1 MPGLIFINK
10 PFGEKQMQRRFFLAA
25 TASVAALAA
34 TAGRAQQQYP
44 TKPVRF
50 VIPFSAGSSTDLMG
64 RTIAERMAVS
74 LGQPVVVEN
83 RPGAGG
89 TIAATA
95 VAKADPDGYTVLVHS
110 GSHAVNPAIYT
121 NLQYDTLKDFTNV
134 SGLGAVPNIII
145 APQGRYKTLKELV
158 AAAKARPNQLNYA
171 SAGVGSATHLNA
183 EKFMLVADID
193 LQHVPFKG
201 TPEAV
206 TEIVGGRL
214 EFYCAPINAA
224 LGLIKDGKV
233 AALATSGTRRSPL
246 LPDVPTSIEAGFPD
260 SDFSLWVGAFVP
272 AKTPAALVQRLH
284 AEIQKAAATP
294 EVKER
299 YLKTGTDAI
308 TLTQSEFDAFVRKE
322 IDVSAR
328 IAKRA
333 KMQAQ

>member
-1 MPGLIFINK
+1 
-10 PFGEKQMQRRFFLAA
+10 MQRRRFLAA
-25 TASVAALAA
+25 AASAA
-34 TAGRAQQQYP
+34 TLGAAGVRAQQSYP
-44 TKPVRF
+44 AKAVKF
-50 VIPFSAGSSTDLMG
+50 VIPFTAGSSTDIMG
-64 RTIAERMAVS
+64 RIVAERMAAS
-74 LGQPVVVEN
+74 MGQPVVVEN

-89 TIAATA
+89 TIAASA
-95 VAKADPDGYTVLVHS
+95 VAKSDPDGYTVLVHS
-110 GSHAVNPAIYT
+110 GSHAVNPAIYS

-134 SGLGAVPNIII
+134 GGLGAVPNIII
-145 APQGRYKTLKELV
+145 APPGRYRTLKDLV
-158 AAAKARPNQLNYA
+158 AAAKAKPNQLNFA
-171 SAGVGSATHLNA
+171 SAGIGSATHLNA

-224 LGLIKDGKV
+224 LGLIKEGKV
-233 AALATSGTRRSPL
+233 AALATSGARRSPL

-272 AKTPAALVQRLH
+272 ARTPPAVVQRLH
-284 AEIQKAAATP
+284 AEIQKAVATP
-294 EVKER
+294 EVKDR
-299 YLKTGTDAI
+299 YLKTGTEAMPM
-308 TLTQSEFDAFVRKE
+308 TQAEFDAFVRKE
-322 IDVSAR
+322 IDICAR

>member
-1 MPGLIFINK
+1 LVIEILKG
-10 PFGEKQMQRRFFLAA
+10 QAMQRRTFLAA
-25 TASVAALAA
+25 TTAAA
-34 TAGRAQQQYP
+34 TLSAAGVRAQTAYP
-44 TKPVRF
+44 TKPIKF
-50 VIPFSAGSSTDLMG
+50 VIPFTAGSSTDIMG

-74 LGQPVVVEN
+74 LGQPVIIEN

-89 TIAATA
+89 TIAAAA
-95 VAKADPDGYTVLVHS
+95 VAKSDPDGYTVLVHS

-134 SGLGAVPNIII
+134 GGLGAVPNIII
-145 APQGRYKTLKELV
+145 VPQGRYKTLKDLV
-158 AAAKARPNQLNYA
+158 AAAKAKPNQLNFA
-171 SAGVGSATHLNA
+171 SAGIGSATHLNA

-233 AALATSGTRRSPL
+233 TALATSGARRSPL

-272 AKTPAALVQRLH
+272 SKTPPAVVQRLH

-294 EVKER
+294 EVKDR
-299 YLKTGTDAI
+299 YLKTGTDAMPM
-308 TLTQSEFDAFVRKE
+308 TQPEFDAFVRKE
-322 IDVSAR
+322 IEISAR

>member
-1 MPGLIFINK
+1 MNRQQFLKTILTSAVVLACSAAGAQAPAYPSK
-10 PFGEKQMQRRFFLAA
+10 PI
-25 TASVAALAA
+25 
-34 TAGRAQQQYP
+34 
-44 TKPVRF
+44 RF
-50 VIPFSAGSSTDLMG
+50 VVPFTAGSSTDIMA
-64 RTIAERMAVS
+64 RTIAERMAIS
-74 LGQPVVVEN
+74 MGQPIVIEN

-95 VAKADPDGYTVLVHS
+95 VAKSEPDGYTVLVHS

-121 NLQYDTLKDFTNV
+121 NLQYDTVKDFTNV
-134 SGLGAVPNIII
+134 AGLGSVPNIII
-145 APQGRYKTLKELV
+145 APQGRYKTLKDLV
-158 AAAKARPNQLNYA
+158 AAAKAKPNQLNFA
-171 SAGVGSATHLNA
+171 SAGIGSATHLNA

-193 LQHVPFKG
+193 MQHVPFKG

-214 EFYCAPINAA
+214 EYYCAPINAA

-233 AALATSGTRRSPL
+233 TPLATSGAKRSPL

-272 AKTPAALVQRLH
+272 SKTPSAVVQRLH
-284 AEIQKAAATP
+284 AEILKAAATP
-294 EVKER
+294 EVKDR
-299 YLKTGTDAI
+299 YLKSGTEAM
-308 TLTQSEFDAFVRKE
+308 TFSQAEFDAFVKKE
-322 IDVSAR
+322 IEVSAR

>member
-1 MPGLIFINK
+1 VN
-10 PFGEKQMQRRFFLAA
+10 RRHFLGSAAGTVLAA
-25 TASVAALAA
+25 SNV
-34 TAGRAQQQYP
+34 RAQAPTWP
-44 TKPVRF
+44 TKPVKF
-50 VIPFSAGSSTDLMG
+50 VIPFTAGSSTDIMG
-64 RTIAERMAVS
+64 RTIAERVAAS
-74 LGQPVVVEN
+74 IGQPVVVEN

-95 VAKADPDGYTVLVHS
+95 VAKSDPDGYTVLVHS

-134 SGLGAVPNIII
+134 AGLGAVPNIII
-145 APQGRYKTLKELV
+145 APPGRYKTLKDLV
-158 AAAKARPNQLNYA
+158 AAAKAKPNQLNFA

-193 LQHVPFKG
+193 MQHVPFKG

-233 AALATSGTRRSPL
+233 AALATSGAKRSPL

-260 SDFSLWVGAFVP
+260 SDFTLWVGAFVP
-272 AKTPAALVQRLH
+272 SKTPPAVVQRLH
-284 AEIQKAAATP
+284 AEIQKAAASP

-299 YLKTGTDAI
+299 YLKTGTEAMPQ
-308 TLTQSEFDAFVRKE
+308 TQAEFDAFVRRE
-322 IDVSAR
+322 IDVSAK

-333 KMQAQ
+333 KMQAN

>member
-1 MPGLIFINK
+1 
-10 PFGEKQMQRRFFLAA
+10 MQRREFLAA
-25 TASVAALAA
+25 TASAAALA
-34 TAGRAQQQYP
+34 TAGVRAQQGYP
-44 TKPVRF
+44 TKPIKF
-50 VIPFSAGSSTDLMG
+50 VIPFTAGSSTDIMG

-74 LGQPVVVEN
+74 LGQPVVIEN

-95 VAKADPDGYTVLVHS
+95 VAKSDPDGYTVLVHS

-134 SGLGAVPNIII
+134 GGLGAVPNIII
-145 APQGRYKTLKELV
+145 APQGRYKTLKDLV
-158 AAAKARPNQLNYA
+158 AAAKARPNQLNFA
-171 SAGVGSATHLNA
+171 SAGIGSATHLNA

-233 AALATSGTRRSPL
+233 AALATSGARRSPL

-260 SDFSLWVGAFVP
+260 SDFSLWVGAFLP
-272 AKTPAALVQRLH
+272 SKTPPAVVQRLH

-294 EVKER
+294 EVKDR
-299 YLKTGTDAI
+299 YLKTGTDAMPMS
-308 TLTQSEFDAFVRKE
+308 QPEFDAFVRKE
-322 IDVSAR
+322 IEISAR

>member
-1 MPGLIFINK
+1 MSDTEVLKG
-10 PFGEKQMQRRFFLAA
+10 QAMQRRTFLATA
-25 TASVAALAA
+25 TAAA
-34 TAGRAQQQYP
+34 TLSVTGVRAQSAYP
-44 TKPVRF
+44 GKPIKF
-50 VIPFSAGSSTDLMG
+50 VIPFTAGSSTDIMG

-74 LGQPVVVEN
+74 LGQPVIVEN

-89 TIAATA
+89 TIAAAA
-95 VAKADPDGYTVLVHS
+95 VAKSDPDGYTVLVHS

-134 SGLGAVPNIII
+134 GGLGAVPNIII
-145 APQGRYKTLKELV
+145 APQGRYKTLRDLV
-158 AAAKARPNQLNYA
+158 AAAKAKPNQLNFA
-171 SAGVGSATHLNA
+171 SAGIGSATHLNA

-233 AALATSGTRRSPL
+233 AALATSGARRSPL

-272 AKTPAALVQRLH
+272 SKTPAAIVQRLH

-294 EVKER
+294 EVKDR
-299 YLKTGTDAI
+299 YLKTGTEAMAM
-308 TLTQSEFDAFVRKE
+308 TQPEFDAFVRKE
-322 IDVSAR
+322 IEVSAR

>member
-1 MPGLIFINK
+1 MNRQQFLK
-10 PFGEKQMQRRFFLAA
+10 TVLTSAAVLAA
-25 TASVAALAA
+25 ALGAA
-34 TAGRAQQQYP
+34 TAGAQAPAYP
-44 TKPVRF
+44 SKPIKF
-50 VIPFSAGSSTDLMG
+50 VVPFTAGSSTDIMA

-74 LGQPVVVEN
+74 MGQPIVIEN

-89 TIAATA
+89 TIAAAA
-95 VAKADPDGYTVLVHS
+95 VSKSEPDGYTVLVHS

-121 NLQYDTLKDFTNV
+121 NLQYDTVKDFTNV
-134 SGLGAVPNIII
+134 AGLGSVPNIII
-145 APQGRYKTLKELV
+145 APQGRYKTLKDLV
-158 AAAKARPNQLNYA
+158 AAAKAKPNQLNFA
-171 SAGVGSATHLNA
+171 SAGIGSATHLNA

-193 LQHVPFKG
+193 MQHVPFKG

-214 EFYCAPINAA
+214 EYYCAPINAA

-233 AALATSGTRRSPL
+233 TPLATSGARRSPL

-272 AKTPAALVQRLH
+272 SKTPSAVVQRLH
-284 AEIQKAAATP
+284 AEILKAAATP
-294 EVKER
+294 EVKDR
-299 YLKTGTDAI
+299 YLKSGTEAM
-308 TLTQSEFDAFVRKE
+308 TFSQAEFDAFVKKE
-322 IDVSAR
+322 IEVSAR

>member
-1 MPGLIFINK
+1 
-10 PFGEKQMQRRFFLAA
+10 MQRRDFLVAGASSAMLAA
-25 TASVAALAA
+25 TG
-34 TAGRAQQQYP
+34 TRAQQAYP
-44 TKPVRF
+44 TKPIKF
-50 VIPFSAGSSTDLMG
+50 VIPFTAGSSTDIMG

-74 LGQPVVVEN
+74 LGQPVIVEN

-89 TIAATA
+89 TIAAAA
-95 VAKADPDGYTVLVHS
+95 VAKSDPDGYTVLVHS

-134 SGLGAVPNIII
+134 GGLGAVPNIII
-145 APQGRYKTLKELV
+145 APQGRYKTLRDLV
-158 AAAKARPNQLNYA
+158 AAAKAKPNQLNFA
-171 SAGVGSATHLNA
+171 SAGIGSATHLNA

-233 AALATSGTRRSPL
+233 AALATSGARRSPL

-272 AKTPAALVQRLH
+272 SKTSAAIVQRLH

-294 EVKER
+294 EVKDR
-299 YLKTGTDAI
+299 YLKTGTEAMAM
-308 TLTQSEFDAFVRKE
+308 TQPEFDAFVRKE
-322 IDVSAR
+322 IEVSAR

>member
-1 MPGLIFINK
+1 
-10 PFGEKQMQRRFFLAA
+10 MQRRIFLAA
-25 TASVAALAA
+25 ATAAA
-34 TAGRAQQQYP
+34 TLSVTGVQAQPAYP
-44 TKPVRF
+44 AKPIKF
-50 VIPFSAGSSTDLMG
+50 VIPFTAGSSTDIMG

-74 LGQPVVVEN
+74 MGQPVIIEN

-89 TIAATA
+89 TIAAAA
-95 VAKADPDGYTVLVHS
+95 VAKSDPDGYTVLVHS

-134 SGLGAVPNIII
+134 GGLGAVPNIII
-145 APQGRYKTLKELV
+145 APQGRYKTLKDLV
-158 AAAKARPNQLNYA
+158 AAAKARPNQLNFA
-171 SAGVGSATHLNA
+171 SAGIGSATHLNA

-233 AALATSGTRRSPL
+233 TALATSGARRSPL

-272 AKTPAALVQRLH
+272 SKTPPAIVQRLH
-284 AEIQKAAATP
+284 AEIQKAASTP
-294 EVKER
+294 EVKDR
-299 YLKTGTDAI
+299 YLKTGTDAMPM
-308 TLTQSEFDAFVRKE
+308 TQPEFDAFVRKE
-322 IDVSAR
+322 IEISAR
-328 IAKRA
+328 IARRA
-333 KMQAQ
+333 RMQAQ

>member
-1 MPGLIFINK
+1 
-10 PFGEKQMQRRFFLAA
+10 MQRREFLV
-25 TASVAALAA
+25 ASASAAALA
-34 TAGRAQQQYP
+34 TAGVRAQQGYP
-44 TKPVRF
+44 TKPIKF
-50 VIPFSAGSSTDLMG
+50 VIPFTAGSSTDIMG

-74 LGQPVVVEN
+74 LGQPVVIEN

-95 VAKADPDGYTVLVHS
+95 VAKSDPDGYTVLVHS

-134 SGLGAVPNIII
+134 GGLGAVPNIII
-145 APQGRYKTLKELV
+145 APQGRYKTLKDLV
-158 AAAKARPNQLNYA
+158 AAAKAKPNQLNFA
-171 SAGVGSATHLNA
+171 SAGIGSATHLNA

-233 AALATSGTRRSPL
+233 AALATSGARRSPL

-272 AKTPAALVQRLH
+272 SRTPAAIVQRLH

-294 EVKER
+294 EVKDR
-299 YLKTGTDAI
+299 YLKTGTDAMPM
-308 TLTQSEFDAFVRKE
+308 TQPEFDAFVRKE
-322 IDVSAR
+322 IEVSAR

>member
-1 MPGLIFINK
+1 
-10 PFGEKQMQRRFFLAA
+10 MQRREFLAA
-25 TASVAALAA
+25 GASAAALAA
-34 TAGRAQQQYP
+34 AGVRAQQGYP
-44 TKPVRF
+44 TKPIKF
-50 VIPFSAGSSTDLMG
+50 VIPFTAGSSTDIMG

-74 LGQPVVVEN
+74 LGQPVVIEN

-95 VAKADPDGYTVLVHS
+95 VAKSDPDGYTVLVHS

-134 SGLGAVPNIII
+134 GGLGAVPNIII
-145 APQGRYKTLKELV
+145 APQGRYKTLKDLV
-158 AAAKARPNQLNYA
+158 AAAKARPNQLNFA
-171 SAGVGSATHLNA
+171 SAGIGSATHLNA

-233 AALATSGTRRSPL
+233 AALATSGARRSPL

-260 SDFSLWVGAFVP
+260 SDFSLWVGAFLP
-272 AKTPAALVQRLH
+272 SRTPAAIVQRLH

-294 EVKER
+294 EVKDR
-299 YLKTGTDAI
+299 YLKTGTDAMPM
-308 TLTQSEFDAFVRKE
+308 TQPEFDAFVRKE
-322 IDVSAR
+322 IEVSAR

>member
-1 MPGLIFINK
+1 
-10 PFGEKQMQRRFFLAA
+10 MQRRDFLVAGASGAMLAA
-25 TASVAALAA
+25 TGA
-34 TAGRAQQQYP
+34 RAQQAYP
-44 TKPVRF
+44 TKPVKF
-50 VIPFSAGSSTDLMG
+50 VIPFTAGSSTDIMG

-74 LGQPVVVEN
+74 MGQPVIVEN

-89 TIAATA
+89 TIAAAA
-95 VAKADPDGYTVLVHS
+95 VAKSDPDGYTVLVHS

-134 SGLGAVPNIII
+134 GGLGAVPNIII
-145 APQGRYKTLKELV
+145 APQGRYKTLKDLV
-158 AAAKARPNQLNYA
+158 AAAKAKPNQLNFA
-171 SAGVGSATHLNA
+171 SAGIGSATHLNA

-233 AALATSGTRRSPL
+233 AALATSGARRSPL

-272 AKTPAALVQRLH
+272 SKTPASVVQRLH

-294 EVKER
+294 EVRDR
-299 YLKTGTDAI
+299 YLKSGTDAM
-308 TLTQSEFDAFVRKE
+308 TMTQPEFDAFVRKE
-322 IDVSAR
+322 IEISAR

>member
-1 MPGLIFINK
+1 
-10 PFGEKQMQRRFFLAA
+10 MQRRDFLVAGASSAMLAA
-25 TASVAALAA
+25 
-34 TAGRAQQQYP
+34 AGARAQQAYP
-44 TKPVRF
+44 AKPIKF
-50 VIPFSAGSSTDLMG
+50 VIPFTAGSSTDIMG
-64 RTIAERMAVS
+64 RTIAERVAVS
-74 LGQPVVVEN
+74 MGQPVIVEN

-89 TIAATA
+89 TIAAAA
-95 VAKADPDGYTVLVHS
+95 VAKSDPDGYTVLVHS

-134 SGLGAVPNIII
+134 GGLGAVPNIII
-145 APQGRYKTLKELV
+145 APQGRYRTLRDLV
-158 AAAKARPNQLNYA
+158 AAAKAKPNQLNFA
-171 SAGVGSATHLNA
+171 SAGIGSATHLNA

-233 AALATSGTRRSPL
+233 AALATSGARRSPL

-272 AKTPAALVQRLH
+272 SKTPAAIVQRLH
-284 AEIQKAAATP
+284 AEIQKAVVTP
-294 EVKER
+294 EVRDR
-299 YLKTGTDAI
+299 YLKTGTDAMAM
-308 TLTQSEFDAFVRKE
+308 TQPEFDAFVRKE
-322 IDVSAR
+322 IEISAR

>member
-1 MPGLIFINK
+1 
-10 PFGEKQMQRRFFLAA
+10 MQRRDFLVTGAA
-25 TASVAALAA
+25 GAMVAVTGALA
-34 TAGRAQQQYP
+34 QQAYP
-44 TKPVRF
+44 VKPLKF
-50 VIPFSAGSSTDLMG
+50 VIPFTAGSSTDIMG

-74 LGQPVVVEN
+74 MGQPVIVEN

-89 TIAATA
+89 TIAAAA
-95 VAKADPDGYTVLVHS
+95 VAKSDPDGYTVLVHS

-134 SGLGAVPNIII
+134 GGLGAVPNIII
-145 APQGRYKTLKELV
+145 APQGRYKTLRDLV
-158 AAAKARPNQLNYA
+158 TAAKAKPNQLNFA
-171 SAGVGSATHLNA
+171 SAGIGSATHLNA

-233 AALATSGTRRSPL
+233 AALATSGARRSPL

-272 AKTPAALVQRLH
+272 SKTPAAIVQRLH
-284 AEIQKAAATP
+284 AEIQKAAVTP
-294 EVKER
+294 EVRDR
-299 YLKTGTDAI
+299 YLKTGTDAMA
-308 TLTQSEFDAFVRKE
+308 TTQPEFDAFVRKE
-322 IDVSAR
+322 IEISAR

>member
-1 MPGLIFINK
+1 
-10 PFGEKQMQRRFFLAA
+10 MQRRSFLAA
-25 TASVAALAA
+25 TASVAAFVASGA
-34 TAGRAQQQYP
+34 RAQQGYP
-44 TKPVRF
+44 AKAVKF
-50 VIPFSAGSSTDLMG
+50 VIPFTAGSSTDIMG
-64 RTIAERMAVS
+64 RSIAERMAVS
-74 LGQPVVVEN
+74 MGQPVVVEN

-134 SGLGAVPNIII
+134 GGLGAVPNIII
-145 APQGRYKTLKELV
+145 APQGRYKTLKDLV
-158 AAAKARPNQLNYA
+158 AAARAKPNQLNFA
-171 SAGVGSATHLNA
+171 SAGIGSATHLNA

-193 LQHVPFKG
+193 MQHVPFKG

-233 AALATSGTRRSPL
+233 AALATSGARRSPL
-246 LPDVPTSIEAGFPD
+246 LPDVPTSIEAGYPD

-272 AKTPAALVQRLH
+272 SKTPAAVAQRLH
-284 AEIQKAAATP
+284 AEIQKAAASP
-294 EVKER
+294 EVRER
-299 YLKTGTDAI
+299 YLKTGTDAMPM
-308 TLTQSEFDAFVRKE
+308 TQVEFDAFVRKE
-322 IDVSAR
+322 IEISAR
-328 IAKRA
+328 IARRA
-333 KMQAQ
+333 RMQAQ

>member
-1 MPGLIFINK
+1 MNRQQFLKTVLTSAAVLVTALGAAPSGAQAPAYPSK
-10 PFGEKQMQRRFFLAA
+10 PIKFVVPF
-25 TASVAALAA
+25 
-34 TAGRAQQQYP
+34 TAG
-44 TKPVRF
+44 
-50 VIPFSAGSSTDLMG
+50 SATDIMA

-74 LGQPVVVEN
+74 MGQPIVIEN

-95 VAKADPDGYTVLVHS
+95 VAKSEPDGYTVLVHS

-121 NLQYDTLKDFTNV
+121 NLQYDTVKDFTNV
-134 SGLGAVPNIII
+134 AGLGSVPNIII
-145 APQGRYKTLKELV
+145 APQGRYKTLKDLV
-158 AAAKARPNQLNYA
+158 AAAKAKPNQLNFA
-171 SAGVGSATHLNA
+171 SAGIGSATHLNA

-193 LQHVPFKG
+193 MQHVPFKG

-214 EFYCAPINAA
+214 EYYCAPINAA

-233 AALATSGTRRSPL
+233 TALATSGARRSPL

-272 AKTPAALVQRLH
+272 SKTPSAVVQRLH
-284 AEIQKAAATP
+284 AEILKAAATP
-294 EVKER
+294 EVKDR
-299 YLKTGTDAI
+299 YLKSGTEAM
-308 TLTQSEFDAFVRKE
+308 TFSQAEFDAFVKKE
-322 IDVSAR
+322 IEVSAR

>member
-1 MPGLIFINK
+1 MRLLN
-10 PFGEKQMQRRFFLAA
+10 L
-25 TASVAALAA
+25 ALAA
-34 TAGRAQQQYP
+34 ALGLAAFHASAQTAFP
-44 TKPVRF
+44 VKPIRF
-50 VIPFSAGSSTDLMG
+50 VIPFTAGSSTDIMG
-64 RTIAERMAVS
+64 RTVAERVAVS
-74 LGQPVVVEN
+74 IGQPVVVEN

-89 TIAATA
+89 TIAAAA
-95 VAKADPDGYTVLVHS
+95 VAKSDPDGHTVLVHS

-121 NLQYDTLKDFTNV
+121 NLPYDTVKDFVNV
-134 SGLGAVPNIII
+134 AGLGAVPNIII
-145 APQGRYKTLKELV
+145 APVGRYKTLKDLV
-158 AAAKARPNQLNYA
+158 AAAKSRPGQLNYA

-193 LQHVPFKG
+193 MQHVPFKG

-233 AALATSGTRRSPL
+233 AALATSGAKRSPL

-260 SDFSLWVGAFVP
+260 SDFALWVGAFVP
-272 AKTPAALVQRLH
+272 ARTPQAVVQRLH
-284 AEIQKAAATP
+284 AEILKAVASP
-294 EVKER
+294 EVRDR
-299 YLKTGTDAI
+299 YLKTGTDAM
-308 TLTQSEFDAFVRKE
+308 TMPQAEFDAFVRKE
-322 IDVSAR
+322 IEVSAR

>member
-1 MPGLIFINK
+1 
-10 PFGEKQMQRRFFLAA
+10 MQRREFLAA
-25 TASVAALAA
+25 TASAAALA
-34 TAGRAQQQYP
+34 TAGVRAQQGYP
-44 TKPVRF
+44 TKPIKF
-50 VIPFSAGSSTDLMG
+50 VIPFTAGSSTDIMG

-74 LGQPVVVEN
+74 LGQPVVIEN

-95 VAKADPDGYTVLVHS
+95 VAKSDPDGYTVLVHS

-134 SGLGAVPNIII
+134 GGLGAVPNIII
-145 APQGRYKTLKELV
+145 APQGRYKTLKDLV
-158 AAAKARPNQLNYA
+158 AAAKARPNQLNFA
-171 SAGVGSATHLNA
+171 SAGIGSATHLNA

-233 AALATSGTRRSPL
+233 AALATSGARRSPL

-260 SDFSLWVGAFVP
+260 SDFSLWVGAFLP
-272 AKTPAALVQRLH
+272 SKTPPAIVQRLH

-294 EVKER
+294 EVKDR
-299 YLKTGTDAI
+299 YLKTGTDAMPMS
-308 TLTQSEFDAFVRKE
+308 QPEFDAFVRKE
-322 IDVSAR
+322 IEISAR

>member
-1 MPGLIFINK
+1 
-10 PFGEKQMQRRFFLAA
+10 MQRRDFLVAGASSAMLAA
-25 TASVAALAA
+25 TGA
-34 TAGRAQQQYP
+34 RAQQAYP
-44 TKPVRF
+44 TKPIKF
-50 VIPFSAGSSTDLMG
+50 VIPFTAGSSTDIMG

-74 LGQPVVVEN
+74 LGQPVIVEN

-89 TIAATA
+89 TIAAAA
-95 VAKADPDGYTVLVHS
+95 VAKSDPDGYTVLVHS

-134 SGLGAVPNIII
+134 GGLGAVPNIII
-145 APQGRYKTLKELV
+145 APQGRYKTLRDLV
-158 AAAKARPNQLNYA
+158 AAAKAKPNQLNFA
-171 SAGVGSATHLNA
+171 SAGIGSATHLNA

-233 AALATSGTRRSPL
+233 AALATSGARRSPL
-246 LPDVPTSIEAGFPD
+246 LPDVPTSIEAGYPE

-272 AKTPAALVQRLH
+272 SKTSAAIVQRLH

-294 EVKER
+294 EVKDR
-299 YLKTGTDAI
+299 YIKTGTEAMAM
-308 TLTQSEFDAFVRKE
+308 TQPEFDAFVRKE
-322 IDVSAR
+322 IEVSAR